1 MLSPVTQNLNRGC
14 EQRIHQIFQNV
25 NPESCPYT
33 YNFHLHTVHSDGQ
46 LQPIQLIEQATKIGL
61 KDLAITDHHTITGYK
76 IAAQWLAD
84 RAAQINDPPVLWVG
98 AEVTSQ
104 LLGTEVHILAYD
116 FYLDHPALEIYLQG
130 EAPAGA
136 ASYAEQVIA
145 AIHQARGVAVLA
157 HPARYKI
164 SAAQLIPA
172 AAAIGIDGVETYYS
186 YNNHHPWQYSPIPCA
201 EVKQLSD
208 IYGLLNT
215 CGTDS
220 HGTDIL
226 RRL

>member
-1 MLSPVTQNLNRGC
+1 MLSPVTQNPNRGC
-14 EQRIHQIFQNV
+14 EQRIHQTFQNV

-76 IAAQWLAD
+76 IAAQWLAEQAD
-84 RAAQINDPPVLWVG
+84 QINDPPVLWVG
-98 AEVTSQ
+98 AEITSQ

-116 FYLDHPALEIYLQG
+116 FYPDHPALEIYLQG
-130 EAPAGA
+130 EAPTGA
-136 ASYAEQVIA
+136 ASHAEQVIA

-172 AAAIGIDGVETYYS
+172 AVAIGIDGVETYYS
-186 YNNHHPWQYSPIPCA
+186 YNNYHPWRYSSIPCA

-208 IYGLLNT
+208 TYGLLNT